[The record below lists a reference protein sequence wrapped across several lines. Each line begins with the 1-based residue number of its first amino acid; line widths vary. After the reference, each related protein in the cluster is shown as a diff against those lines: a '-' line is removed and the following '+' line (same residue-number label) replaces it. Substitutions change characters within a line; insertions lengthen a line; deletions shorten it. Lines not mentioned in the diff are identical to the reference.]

1 MGKSSK
7 KTKKYSKNKI
17 LDKIEI
23 NSSNKFDKMGKI
35 LDPKK
40 EYNLKIN
47 KNKLNIEVYEK
58 KDKILVGNLNF
69 YGIIKPDGQF
79 LWSYMIPGVDKRFVE
94 KVNKIK
100 SFSHLFEN
108 SDNKDMMLYHAI
120 LTQDTILLNKDETK
134 KLLDLI
140 LYLSEDLY
148 FFIQPNSTGNI
159 QLIFLSSI
167 NEQYV

>member
-17 LDKIEI
+17 LNKIES
-23 NSSNKFDKMGKI
+23 NSSSKFEKMGKI
-35 LDPKK
+35 LDKKK
-40 EYNLKIN
+40 EYNIKIN
-47 KNKLNIEVYEK
+47 KDKITLEVYQEK
-58 KDKILVGNLNF
+58 NKILVGDINF

-94 KVNKIK
+94 QVKKIK

-108 SDNKDMMLYHAI
+108 SDDKDMLLYHAI
-120 LTQDTILLNKDETK
+120 LTQDSILLNKDETK

-148 FFIQPNSTGNI
+148 FFVQPNSTGNL